1 MRLSY
6 IRSVRGFTL
15 IELMV
20 TVAVV
25 AILAVA
31 AAPSLR
37 EFFERYRLRG
47 AVEDVL
53 SALATARQGA
63 VEADRNVKVR
73 FSTATEDWCVG
84 GVQQTDPTAGQLVS
98 VDPTAC
104 VCETAP
110 ATCVVGGEPLIASA
124 AGRDVTIA
132 AGGAIITFDSK
143 NGTLTPLGQQNIDFL
158 SSTERY
164 GLQVQISALGQA
176 RACRLSNKDAFPGF
190 PTC

>member
-1 MRLSY
+1 MRLPH
-6 IRSVRGFTL
+6 IRTVRGFTL

-53 SALATARQGA
+53 SALATARQNA
-63 VEADRNVKVR
+63 VEADRNVKIR
-73 FSTATEDWCVG
+73 FSPAIDEWCVG
-84 GVQQTDPTAGQLVS
+84 GVQQADPTEGALVA
-98 VDPTAC
+98 VDPAAC
-104 VCETAP
+104 QCESSP
-110 ATCVVGGEPLIASA
+110 STCVVGGEQLLASA
-124 AGRDVTIA
+124 AGRDISISP
-132 AGGAIITFDSK
+132 GGTEITFDSK
-143 NGTLTPLGQQNIDFL
+143 NGTLDDLTPQNVTLL
-158 SSTERY
+158 SSTGRY

-176 RACRLSNKDAFPGF
+176 RACRLANKDAFPGF

>member
-1 MRLSY
+1 MRLPS

-15 IELMV
+15 IELMI

-37 EFFERYRLRG
+37 DFFERYELRG
-47 AVEDVL
+47 ATEDVL
-53 SALATARQGA
+53 SALANARQGA

-73 FSTATEDWCVG
+73 FSAATENWCVG
-84 GVQQTDPTAGQLVS
+84 GIQQADPAEGALVA
-98 VDPTAC
+98 VDPAPC
-104 VCETAP
+104 QCETSP
-110 ATCVVGGEPLIASA
+110 ATCVVGGEPLIATA

-132 AGGAIITFDSK
+132 AGGTTITFDSK
-143 NGTLTPLGQQNIDFL
+143 NGTLNPLTPQNVTFL
-158 SSTERY
+158 SKTGRY

-176 RACRLSNKDAFPGF
+176 RACRPSDKDTFPGF
-190 PTC
+190 STC

>member
-1 MRLSY
+1 MRLPY

-31 AAPSLR
+31 AAPSLKD
-37 EFFERYRLRG
+37 FFERYELRG

-53 SALATARQGA
+53 SALANARQGA

-73 FSTATEDWCVG
+73 FSTATDDWCVG
-84 GVQQTDPTAGQLVS
+84 GIQQADPTLGELVA
-98 VDPTAC
+98 VDPAPC
-104 VCETAP
+104 QCETSP

-124 AGRDVTIA
+124 AGRNVTIA
-132 AGGAIITFDSK
+132 AGGATITFDSK
-143 NGTLTPLGQQNIDFL
+143 NGTLNPLTGQNVTLL
-158 SSTERY
+158 SSTGRY

-176 RACRLSNKDAFPGF
+176 RACRPADKDAFPGF
-190 PTC
+190 STC